1 MPDFVDLSKI
11 VLTDAELAVF
21 DRLSQTEPLE
31 IPRSVYISLYRK
43 QLVRGGSLGWFS
55 DTPPETVSCLLTPL
69 GVDLAAFRALA
80 AEQLAADQEKEVMR
94 LKERHEDIARD
105 ERHHKEQK
113 MVTLKAAVFACVLTG
128 VVSVASGVVL
138 AYVLHLFG
146 L

>member
-1 MPDFVDLSKI
+1 MPDFVDVSKI

-43 QLVRGGSLGWFS
+43 KLVHGGSLGWFS
-55 DTPPETVSCLLTPL
+55 DTPPETVSCRLTPL
-69 GVDLAAFRALA
+69 GSDLAAFRVLA
-80 AEQLAADQEKEVMR
+80 SKQLAADQEKEATR